1 MLGTSG
7 YLNDILITNQDA
19 NNNGIWLRRGC
30 NFIFSGAEADFVRL
44 GNSGSSNAMLKIE
57 DSTLTLEY
65 AQNVNSN
72 YYYGI
77 NASSSL
83 IFSTSGRISSFANNS
98 NNGNTFDKCM
108 VVTGNVGI

>member
-1 MLGTSG
+1 MR
-7 YLNDILITNQDA
+7 YARNRNVPVFITNKDEL
-19 NNNGIWLRRGC
+19 NTSDIITLMY
-30 NFIFSGAEADFVRL
+30 E
-44 GNSGSSNAMLKIE
+44 IE
-57 DSTLTLEY
+57 TFDKKYEI
-65 AQNVNSN
+65 NSN

-98 NNGNTFDKCM
+98 NNGNSFDKCM